1 MKKKIIMLAIACVM
15 MLGSVSV
22 MAAPKK
28 VTAEKQNVAEWVK
41 EATDFS
47 KDTAKERKVRYIGFG
62 LMGFAAVGVFV
73 LVPLAKRHVE
83 KGVGGEEEADEE

>member
-1 MKKKIIMLAIACVM
+1 MKKKMM
-15 MLGSVSV
+15 MLVMVCMMMFGSVSV

-28 VTAEKQNVAEWVK
+28 VTAEKQNVVEWMK

-47 KDTAKERKVRYIGFG
+47 NDTAKERKVRYIGFG
-62 LMGFAAVGVFV
+62 AMAFAVFGVLV
-73 LVPLAKRHVE
+73 LVPMAKHHVG

>member
-1 MKKKIIMLAIACVM
+1 MMMVMVCMM

-28 VTAEKQNVAEWVK
+28 VIAEKQNVAEWVK

-47 KDTAKERKVRYIGFG
+47 NDTAKERKVRYIGFG
-62 LMGFAAVGVFV
+62 LMGFAAIGVFV

>member
-1 MKKKIIMLAIACVM
+1 MKKRIMMLAMVCVM

-28 VTAEKQNVAEWVK
+28 VTTEKQSVTQFVK

-47 KDTAKERKVRYIGFG
+47 KDTAKERKVRYVGFG
-62 LMGFAAVGVFV
+62 LMGFAAFGFFV
-73 LVPLAKRHVE
+73 LVPMAKRHVA
-83 KGVGGEEEADEE
+83 KGVGGEEADEE